1 MWLSLRPG
9 IRVSIHGNH
18 FRSGDLTMNHV
29 VAFVLMVV
37 ASVNTAMAA
46 DIASAPAPNAQKA
59 VLVTGASTGIG
70 RKITER
76 LTKEGYFVYA
86 GARKEQDL
94 RDLNA
99 IPNVHSLRLDVTS
112 ADDIAAA
119 VDTVTRAGRGLYA
132 LVNNAGVGLGGPLTE
147 TKEEDFHFLMNVNCY
162 GPYRVTKAFSP
173 LIVAS
178 KGRIT
183 TIGSISGILAGP
195 NSGAY
200 SMSKHAIEAFSDV
213 LAAEMAP
220 LGVQVSVVE
229 PGNYNSEISKA
240 AATRAGAPWLG
251 DRSRYKEPDEVAA
264 VVLQALSEPNPKRRY
279 MITPNQR
286 EAEITIR
293 KAIEVLVQLNE
304 GQQYTYDRDA
314 LVKMLDESLATAKPK
329 TSAPIVATPTTK
341 TSK

>member
-1 MWLSLRPG
+1 M
-9 IRVSIHGNH
+9 
-18 FRSGDLTMNHV
+18 MNHL
-29 VAFVLMVV
+29 VAFMLMVI
-37 ASVNTAMAA
+37 ASVDTAMAA
-46 DIASAPAPNAQKA
+46 DIGSAPPPNAQKV

-76 LTKEGYFVYA
+76 LAREGYFVYA

-94 RDLNA
+94 KDLDA

-112 ADDIAAA
+112 AGDIATA

-147 TKEEDFHFLMNVNCY
+147 TKEEDFHFLMNVNLY

-183 TIGSISGILAGP
+183 TIGSISGILTGP
-195 NSGAY
+195 HSGAY

-220 LGVQVSVVE
+220 RGVQVSVVE
-229 PGNYNSEISKA
+229 PGNYNSEISRSA
-240 AATRAGAPWLG
+240 AKRMGATGFG

-264 VVLQALSEPNPKRRY
+264 VVLQALFEPNPKRRY

-286 EAEITIR
+286 EAEVTIR

-314 LVKMLDESLATAKPK
+314 LVKMLDESLATARPK
-329 TSAPIVATPTTK
+329 SPAPIVATPTTK
-341 TSK
+341 DSK

>member
-1 MWLSLRPG
+1 
-9 IRVSIHGNH
+9 
-18 FRSGDLTMNHV
+18 MNHA
-29 VAFVLMVV
+29 VAFMLMVI
-37 ASVNTAMAA
+37 ASVDTAMAA
-46 DIASAPAPNAQKA
+46 DIGSAPAPNAQKV

-76 LTKEGYFVYA
+76 LAREGYFVYA

-94 RDLNA
+94 KDLDA

-112 ADDIAAA
+112 AGDIATA

-132 LVNNAGVGLGGPLTE
+132 LVNNAGVGLGGPLTD
-147 TKEEDFHFLMNVNCY
+147 TKEEDFHFLMNVNLY

-183 TIGSISGILAGP
+183 TIGSISGILTGSH
-195 NSGAY
+195 SGAY

-220 LGVQVSVVE
+220 RGVQVSIVE
-229 PGNYNSEISKA
+229 PGNYNSEISRSA
-240 AATRAGAPWLG
+240 AKRMGATGFG

-264 VVLQALSEPNPKRRY
+264 VVLQALFEPNPKRRY

-286 EAEITIR
+286 EAEVTIR

-304 GQQYTYDRDA
+304 GQPYTYDRDA
-314 LVKMLDESLATAKPK
+314 LVKMLDESLATARPK
-329 TSAPIVATPTTK
+329 SPAPIVATPTTK
-341 TSK
+341 DSK

>member
-1 MWLSLRPG
+1 MK
-9 IRVSIHGNH
+9 
-18 FRSGDLTMNHV
+18 HV
-29 VAFVLMVV
+29 VAFMLLVI

-46 DIASAPAPNAQKA
+46 DIGSSPAPNAQKV

-76 LTKEGYFVYA
+76 LAKEGYFVYA

-94 RDLNA
+94 KDLDA
-99 IPNVHSLRLDVTS
+99 IPNVHSLQLDVTS
-112 ADDIAAA
+112 AGDIATA
-119 VDTVTRAGRGLYA
+119 VDTVTRAGRGLHA

-147 TKEEDFHFLMNVNCY
+147 MKEEDFHFLMDVNLY

-183 TIGSISGILAGP
+183 TIGSISGILTGP
-195 NSGAY
+195 HSGAY

-220 LGVQVSVVE
+220 RGVQVSVVE
-229 PGNYNSEISKA
+229 PGNYNSEISGSA
-240 AATRAGAPWLG
+240 AKRMGATGFG

-286 EAEITIR
+286 EAEVTIR

-314 LVKMLDESLATAKPK
+314 LVKMLDESLATARPK
-329 TSAPIVATPTTK
+329 SPAPIVATPTTK
-341 TSK
+341 DSK

>member
-1 MWLSLRPG
+1 
-9 IRVSIHGNH
+9 
-18 FRSGDLTMNHV
+18 MNHV
-29 VAFVLMVV
+29 VAFVLMVI

-46 DIASAPAPNAQKA
+46 DIASAPAPNAQKV

-76 LTKEGYFVYA
+76 LAKEGYFVYA

-94 RDLNA
+94 KDLNA

-119 VDTVTRAGRGLYA
+119 VDTVTREGRGLYA

-195 NSGAY
+195 NSGVY

-213 LAAEMAP
+213 LAAEMAAR
-220 LGVQVSVVE
+220 GVQVSVVE
-229 PGNYNSEISKA
+229 PGNYNSEISRSA
-240 AATRAGAPWLG
+240 AKRMGATGFG